1 MNKLSA
7 SRIKVAQTCSWQYW
21 AKYILKLP
29 DKSNDGAKRGSIC
42 HLVFECLGNPRHKK
56 HYSKILKN
64 KDIFASKPVE
74 RLVMKHAIKD
84 QVDDKE
90 NIKLIKDMTL
100 NGLEYDFFGKEG
112 GRPTESI
119 SEKEFNINIDEGE
132 KKYAIRGFI
141 DKLFLYKKK
150 KLAII
155 RDFKSSKQVFKG
167 KEITNNLQDLMYC
180 LAVKHLYPEYL
191 KRRSEFVFLKFDLS
205 KDMLGK
211 TGKGLL
217 EMSPIEDEELEGFE
231 YELTEIQKYLDNF
244 TIKNAKSDFAA
255 DQDYPKDGT
264 FGGPLVCGKE
274 GYKQR
279 KGEFLLDAE
288 GCKIENYICSVRKP
302 MQYYVLLDKSGKI
315 IGSSFKDNKK
325 DLQKKKKKGQKIEL
339 REYKGCPKW
348 EYKAKRQLYT

>member
-74 RLVMKHAIKD
+74 KLVMKHAIKD
-84 QVDDKE
+84 QVDDEE

-100 NGLEYDFFGKEG
+100 NGLQYDFFGKEG

-119 SEKEFNINIDEGE
+119 SEKEFNINVDEGG

-150 KLAII
+150 RLAII

-217 EMSPIEDEELEGFE
+217 EMSAIEDEELEGFE

-244 TIKNAKSDFAA
+244 SEKDAQKNYAA
-255 DQDYPKDGT
+255 HQGFPKDNSFSGK
-264 FGGPLVCGKE
+264 LLCGFATK
-274 GYKQR
+274 
-279 KGEFLLDAE
+279 KGELKVDGNPKWHCPMKFDFFYYEVTNAE
-288 GCKIENYICSVRKP
+288 GKFITSYFEDEFSEDLVPEGCSYEMK
-302 MQYYVLLDKSGKI
+302 YY
-315 IGSSFKDNKK
+315 
-325 DLQKKKKKGQKIEL
+325 Q
-339 REYKGCPKW
+339 GCP
-348 EYKAKRQLYT
+348 AHSS

>member
-56 HYSKILKN
+56 HYNKILKN
-64 KDIFASKPVE
+64 KNIFSSPAIK
-74 RLVMKHAIKD
+74 RLVMRHAVRE
-84 QVDDKE
+84 QVDDEE
-90 NIKLIKDMTL
+90 NISLIKDMTL
-100 NGLEYDFFGKEG
+100 NGLQYDFFGKEN
-112 GRPTESI
+112 GRPTKSI
-119 SEKEFNINIDEGE
+119 SEKEFNIKIDQNG

-150 KLAII
+150 RLAII
-155 RDFKSSKQVFKG
+155 RDFKSSKQIFKG
-167 KEITNNLQDLMYC
+167 KEVTNNLQDLMYC
-180 LAVKHLYPEYL
+180 LAVKHLYPDYL

-205 KDMLGK
+205 KDMFGK

-217 EMSPIEDEELEGFE
+217 EMSAIGEDELEGFE
-231 YELTEIQKYLDNF
+231 YELTEIQKYLDSFNLLC
-244 TIKNAKSDFAA
+244 AKSSFAA

-274 GYKQR
+274 GYKKRRGQ
-279 KGEFLLDAE
+279 FLLDAE
-288 GCKIENYICSVRKP
+288 GSKIENYICSVRKP
-302 MQYYVLLDKSGKI
+302 MEYYVLLDKDGKI
-315 IGSSFKDNKK
+315 LASAFKKDKKLLQNKK
-325 DLQKKKKKGQKIEL
+325 QKGQKIEL
-339 REYKGCPKW
+339 RKYAGCPRW
-348 EYKAKRQLYT
+348 ENNV

>member
-56 HYSKILKN
+56 HYNKILKN
-64 KDIFASKPVE
+64 KNIFSSPAIK
-74 RLVMKHAIKD
+74 RLVMRHAVRE
-84 QVDDKE
+84 QVDDEE
-90 NIKLIKDMTL
+90 NISLIKDMTL
-100 NGLEYDFFGKEG
+100 NGLQYDFFGKEN
-112 GRPTESI
+112 GRPTKSS
-119 SEKEFNINIDEGE
+119 SEKEFNIKIDQNG

-150 KLAII
+150 RLAII
-155 RDFKSSKQVFKG
+155 RDFKSSKQIFKG
-167 KEITNNLQDLMYC
+167 KEVTNNLQDLMYC
-180 LAVKHLYPEYL
+180 LAVKHLYPDYL

-205 KDMLGK
+205 KDMFGK

-217 EMSPIEDEELEGFE
+217 EMSAIDEDELEGFE
-231 YELTEIQKYLDNF
+231 YELTEIQKYLDSFNLLC
-244 TIKNAKSDFAA
+244 AKSSFAA

-274 GYKQR
+274 GYKKRRGQ
-279 KGEFLLDAE
+279 FLLDAE
-288 GCKIENYICSVRKP
+288 GSKIENYICSVRKP
-302 MQYYVLLDKSGKI
+302 MEYYVLLDKDGKI
-315 IGSSFKDNKK
+315 LASAFKKDKKLLHNKK
-325 DLQKKKKKGQKIEL
+325 QKGQKIEL
-339 REYKGCPKW
+339 RKYAGCPRW
-348 EYKAKRQLYT
+348 ENNV

>member
-21 AKYILKLP
+21 AKYVLKLP

-56 HYSKILKN
+56 HYVKILKK
-64 KDIFASKPVE
+64 KDIFASSAVQK
-74 RLVMKHAIKD
+74 LVLKHAVKEG
-84 QVDDKE
+84 VDDEE
-90 NIKLIKDMTL
+90 NISLIKDMTL
-100 NGLEYDFFGKEG
+100 NGLEYDFFGSHE
-112 GRPTESI
+112 GRPTKAI
-119 SEKEFNINIDEGE
+119 SEKEFDIEINEKG

-167 KEITNNLQDLMYC
+167 KEVTNNLQDLMYC

-205 KDMLGK
+205 KDMFGK
-211 TGKGLL
+211 KGKGLL
-217 EMSPIEDEELEGFE
+217 EMSPIENDELEGFE

-244 TIKNAKSDFAA
+244 TVQKAKSDFAS

-274 GYKQR
+274 GYKKR
-279 KGEFLLDAE
+279 RGEFLLDAE

-302 MQYYVLLDKSGKI
+302 MEYYVLLDKDGKI
-315 IGSSFKDNKK
+315 IGSSFKDDKK
-325 DLQKKKKKGQKIEL
+325 SLQAKKKKGQKIEL
-339 REYKGCPKW
+339 RKYEGCPKW
-348 EYKAKRQLYT
+348 EYKVKRSNND

>member
-74 RLVMKHAIKD
+74 KLVMKHAIKD
-84 QVDDKE
+84 QVDDEE

-100 NGLEYDFFGKEG
+100 NGLEYDFFGKESG
-112 GRPTESI
+112 KPTKSI
-119 SEKEFNINIDEGE
+119 SEKEFNINIDEDG

-167 KEITNNLQDLMYC
+167 KEVTNNLQDLMYC

-191 KRRSEFVFLKFDLS
+191 KRQSEFVFLKFDLS
-205 KDMLGK
+205 RDMLGK

-217 EMSPIEDEELEGFE
+217 EMSPIEDAELEGFE
-231 YELTEIQKYLDNF
+231 YELTEIQKYLDRFN
-244 TIKNAKSDFAA
+244 IACAKRSFPA

-264 FGGPLVCGKE
+264 FGGPLGCGKE

-279 KGEFLLDAE
+279 KGKFLLDAE

-302 MQYYVLLDKSGKI
+302 MEYYVLLDKDDKI
-315 IGSSFKDNKK
+315 IASSFKDDKK
-325 DLQKKKKKGQKIEL
+325 RLQAKKQKGQKIQL
-339 REYKGCPKW
+339 RKYSGCPRW
-348 EYKAKRQLYT
+348 

>member
-21 AKYILKLP
+21 AKYVLKLP

-56 HYSKILKN
+56 QYVKIFKN
-64 KDIFASKPVE
+64 KNIFASKAVE
-74 RLVMKHAIKD
+74 KLVMRHAVKE
-84 QVDDKE
+84 QVDDQE
-90 NIKLIKDMTL
+90 NISLIKSMTL
-100 NGLEYDFFGKEG
+100 NGLQYDFFGKENG
-112 GRPTESI
+112 KPTKSI
-119 SEKEFNINIDEGE
+119 SEKEFNINIDENG

-150 KLAII
+150 SLAII
-155 RDFKSSKQVFKG
+155 RDFKSSKQIFKG
-167 KEITNNLQDLMYC
+167 KEVTNNLQDLMYC

-217 EMSPIEDEELEGFE
+217 EMSTIGESELEGFE
-231 YELTEIQKYLDNF
+231 YELTEIQKYLDSF
-244 TIKNAKSDFAA
+244 TIAYAKSNFAA

-274 GYKQR
+274 GYKKRRGQ
-279 KGEFLLDAE
+279 FLLDAQ
-288 GCKIENYICSVRKP
+288 GSKIESYICSVRKP
-302 MQYYVLLDKSGKI
+302 MEYYVLIDKDGKI
-315 IGSSFKDNKK
+315 LASTFKGDKK
-325 DLQKKKKKGQKIEL
+325 SLQNKKKKGQKIEL
-339 REYKGCPKW
+339 RKYAGCPRW
-348 EYKAKRQLYT
+348 EK

>member
-56 HYSKILKN
+56 HYTKILRSKN
-64 KDIFASKPVE
+64 IFASEPVK
-74 RLVMKHAIKD
+74 RLVLKHARKE
-84 QVDDKE
+84 QVDDQE
-90 NIKLIKDMTL
+90 NIDLIKDMTL
-100 NGLEYDFFGKEG
+100 NGLNYDFFGKENG
-112 GRPTESI
+112 KPTKSI
-119 SEKEFNINIDEGE
+119 SEKEFNIEVDEDG

-150 KLAII
+150 SLAVI
-155 RDFKSSKQVFKG
+155 RDFKSSKQIFKG
-167 KEITNNLQDLMYC
+167 KEITNNLQDLMYS

-191 KRRSEFVFLKFDLS
+191 KRQSEFVFLKFDLN
-205 KDMLGK
+205 KDIFGEF
-211 TGKGLL
+211 GKGLL
-217 EMSPIEDEELEGFE
+217 KMVEVTDEELEGFE

-244 TIKNAKSDFAA
+244 SIHHAKSNYAS

-274 GYKQR
+274 GYKKR
-279 KGEFLLDAE
+279 RGEFLLDAE

-302 MQYYVLLDKSGKI
+302 MEYYVLLDKDGKI
-315 IGSSFKDNKK
+315 IGSSFKDDKK
-325 DLQKKKKKGQKIEL
+325 SLQAKKKKGQKIEL
-339 REYKGCPKW
+339 RKYQGCPKW
-348 EYKAKRQLYT
+348 QYND

>member
-56 HYSKILKN
+56 HYNKILKN
-64 KDIFASKPVE
+64 KNIFASEAVKK
-74 RLVMKHAIKD
+74 LVMRHATKEE
-84 QVDDKE
+84 VDDEE
-90 NIKLIKDMTL
+90 NISLIKDMTL
-100 NGLEYDFFGKEG
+100 NGLQYDFFGKEN
-112 GRPTESI
+112 GRPTKSI
-119 SEKEFNINIDEGE
+119 SEKEFNIEIDQNG

-150 KLAII
+150 SLAII
-155 RDFKSSKQVFKG
+155 RDFKSSKQIFKG
-167 KEITNNLQDLMYC
+167 KEVTNNLQDLMYC

-205 KDMLGK
+205 RDMFGK

-217 EMSPIEDEELEGFE
+217 EMSTIGEDELEGFE
-231 YELTEIQKYLDNF
+231 YELTEIQKYLDSFNLPC
-244 TIKNAKSDFAA
+244 AKSSFAA

-274 GYKQR
+274 GYKKRRGQ
-279 KGEFLLDAE
+279 FLLDAE
-288 GCKIENYICSVRKP
+288 GSKIENYICSVRKP
-302 MQYYVLLDKSGKI
+302 MEYYVLLDKEGKI
-315 IGSSFKDNKK
+315 LASTFKKDKKLLQNKK
-325 DLQKKKKKGQKIEL
+325 QKGQKIEL
-339 REYKGCPKW
+339 RKYAGCPKW
-348 EYKAKRQLYT
+348 ENNV